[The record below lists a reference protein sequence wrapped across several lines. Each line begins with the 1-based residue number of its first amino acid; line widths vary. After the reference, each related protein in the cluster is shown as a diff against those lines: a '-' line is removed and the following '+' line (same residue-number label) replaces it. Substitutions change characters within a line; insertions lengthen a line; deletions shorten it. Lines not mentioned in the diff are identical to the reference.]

1 MVIAATAE
9 AQSMKIRADAL
20 AQNHKLVS
28 WEAVQKWDG
37 KPPVNMYGSAA
48 VPFVDVNR

>member
-9 AQSMKIRADAL
+9 AQSMEIRADAL